1 MKLEYLNNEKLT
13 NDLIGNLNKLFE
25 YNGYDLSGYEYEVLK
40 MTIENTVNIIGDEF
54 NESIKVFNY
63 KYCID

>member
-1 MKLEYLNNEKLT
+1 MKLEYLNKEKLT

>member
-1 MKLEYLNNEKLT
+1 MKLEYLNKEKLT
-13 NDLIGNLNKLFE
+13 NDLIWNLNKLFE
-25 YNGYDLSGYEYEVLK
+25 DNGYDLSGYEYEVLK

-54 NESIKVFNY
+54 NESIKVSND